1 MSRRCILLRRLASWP
16 AVMLFLLVGCNER
29 PGSDGKHSPG
39 TSSRPDSSG
48 QASGVTLELFVG
60 SATKPPVEEAAQVY
74 ENATGTRILLH
85 FGGSGKMLAEM
96 KLARRGDLYFPGSSD
111 FMEMAKRERLVLPET
126 ERRVAYLIPAINV
139 PAGNPKGIKGLED
152 LAKPGVRVG
161 IARPDSVC
169 VGLYAAEVL
178 ERNGYAARVKPNIV
192 THVESCEKT
201 AQLVAIGSVDA
212 ILGWEVFHYW
222 QPDKIETI
230 LLKPNEV
237 PRIGYL
243 PIAVSVFSK
252 EKEQALKLI
261 EFLVNG
267 QGRESFRR
275 WHYVTTL
282 EEARTYALPDTPVG
296 GEWRLPEEW

>member
-1 MSRRCILLRRLASWP
+1 
-16 AVMLFLLVGCNER
+16 MLFLLVGCNEK

-39 TSSRPDSSG
+39 TSSQPDSSE
-48 QASGVTLELFVG
+48 QASGATLEVFVG
-60 SATKPPVEEAAQVY
+60 SATKPPVEEAAQIY
-74 ENATGTRILLH
+74 ESTTGTRMLLH

-126 ERRVAYLIPAINV
+126 ERCVAYLIPAINV

-178 ERNGYAARVKPNIV
+178 ERNNYAARIRPNIV

-222 QPDKIETI
+222 QPEKIETV

-243 PIAVSVFSK
+243 PIAVSIFSK
-252 EKEQALKLI
+252 EKEQALRFVD
-261 EFLVNG
+261 FLVNG
-267 QGRESFRR
+267 QGKESFRR
-275 WHYVTTL
+275 WHYLTTL
-282 EEARTYALPDTPVG
+282 EEARKYALPDTPVG
-296 GEWRLPEEW
+296 GEWRLPEGW